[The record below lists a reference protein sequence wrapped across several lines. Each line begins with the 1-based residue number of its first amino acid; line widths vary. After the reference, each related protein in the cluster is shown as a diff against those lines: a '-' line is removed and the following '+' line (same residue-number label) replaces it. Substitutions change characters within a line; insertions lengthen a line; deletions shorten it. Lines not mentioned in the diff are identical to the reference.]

1 MLRGAK
7 RASSQG
13 LAASAAASGL
23 LLAAGC
29 AGYHVGPAGGIP
41 AGSRSVQI
49 MPFLNKTMEPRLVD
63 AISVAVREV
72 VQEDGTYR
80 LDTHGEGNIIV
91 FGEVIRFNRSALAF
105 LPNSSLSVQDFT
117 LTMSA
122 HVTAIER
129 GTGRTN
135 LNTTVVGQTVI
146 RVGADQSSAEREAIP
161 LLADDMARNLVAQLT
176 EPWWDTPGTHSS
188 GRAPRP

>member
-1 MLRGAK
+1 
-7 RASSQG
+7 
-13 LAASAAASGL
+13 
-23 LLAAGC
+23 
-29 AGYHVGPAGGIP
+29 
-41 AGSRSVQI
+41 
-49 MPFLNKTMEPRLVD
+49 
-63 AISVAVREV
+63 
-72 VQEDGTYR
+72 
-80 LDTHGEGNIIV
+80 
-91 FGEVIRFNRSALAF
+91 
-105 LPNSSLSVQDFT
+105 
-117 LTMSA
+117 MSA